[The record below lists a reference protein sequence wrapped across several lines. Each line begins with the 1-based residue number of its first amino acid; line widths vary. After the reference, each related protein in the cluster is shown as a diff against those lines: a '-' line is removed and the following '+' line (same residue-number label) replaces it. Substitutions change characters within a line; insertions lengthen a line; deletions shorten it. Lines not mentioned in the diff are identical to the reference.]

1 MLNLWFFLAV
11 LFTALDWSALCLK
24 KQKVGYF
31 SKPAVM
37 LALILWFSSRDGWQ
51 AAPFSFGLALS
62 FSLVGDI
69 LLLLPD
75 RFFLPGLISFLAAQV
90 CYVIGFNPQSPV
102 DSFFVFAT
110 GILVLGVGSYLFN
123 NLRKNIERNPAYRN
137 LITPILFYSLA
148 LNMMLFSTILT
159 LAQSS
164 WLPTA
169 AGLVA
174 AGGMLFYASDVLLS
188 ANRFIRPIPN
198 GKLLVRILYH
208 LGQLGLTSG
217 ILLQSLSA

>member
-11 LFTALDWSALCLK
+11 LFAALDWSALWFK
-24 KQKVGYF
+24 KRTVSYF

-37 LALILWFSSRDGWQ
+37 LALIFWFSSQDGWQ
-51 AAPFSFGLALS
+51 AAPFSFGLALI
-62 FSLVGDI
+62 FSLMGDI

-75 RFFLPGLISFLAAQV
+75 RFFLSGLISFLAAQV
-90 CYVIGFNPQSPV
+90 CYVIGFSPQSPV
-102 DSFFVFAT
+102 GSFSVFAI

-123 NLRKNIERNPAYRN
+123 NLRKNMERNPAYRK
-137 LITPILFYSLA
+137 LIRPILFYSLA
-148 LNMMLFSTILT
+148 LNMMLFSTVLT
-159 LAQSS
+159 LVQSG
-164 WLPTA
+164 WLPAA

-198 GKLLVRILYH
+198 GQLLVRILYH

-217 ILLQSLSA
+217 ILLQSLPA